1 MNTVLF
7 THGWLD
13 CPTPGYACDQGC
25 CCRRLNRFIEHYGD
39 SWPIEVLDNG
49 SARESQDS
57 FLSDRMFDA
66 PTQSIIITNAQ
77 PHYARGPD
85 INGAASWD
93 YKNVW
98 RCYQYIRD
106 ELLPRYEKVIF
117 LATDAYI
124 CSQRLVDYIEAL
136 DSGWTALWSAKY
148 NFPATEIQV
157 IVRGCKA
164 FDDFFAGDPL
174 RYNGLCEET
183 TVPLTHVERG
193 FVGDRYGETQEPYTG
208 QDYYTQVS
216 DSLDWDDNVFPILR
230 RREGKVMVC

>member
-1 MNTVLF
+1 MVF
-7 THGWLD
+7 
-13 CPTPGYACDQGC
+13 
-25 CCRRLNRFIEHYGD
+25 
-39 SWPIEVLDNG
+39 LDNG
-49 SARESQDS
+49 SDPAQCARSNG
-57 FLSDRMFDA
+57 SDA
-66 PTQSIIITNAQ
+66 LTVVNAQ
-77 PHYARGPD
+77 PNYPRGE
-85 INGAASWD
+85 GWD

-157 IVRGCKA
+157 IVRGCEA

-174 RYNGLCEET
+174 QYNGRCEEI

-193 FVGDRYGETQEPYTG
+193 FVGDRYGETQEPYVPG
-208 QDYYTQVS
+208 MDWYSQVS
-216 DSLDWDDNVFPILR
+216 DSLDWDDSVFPILR
-230 RREGKVMVC
+230 RQNGRVICSKSNISAAVE

>member
-1 MNTVLF
+1 MKTVLF
-7 THGWLD
+7 THCWLAN
-13 CPTPGYACDQGC
+13 PLEGYRGEVGKVGY
-25 CCRRLNRFIEHYGD
+25 CRRLERFLDHYSDCWPTVILNNDKGIEWWSPGHGDEQSVELISSGTHY
-39 SWPIEVLDNG
+39 P
-49 SARESQDS
+49 
-57 FLSDRMFDA
+57 
-66 PTQSIIITNAQ
+66 
-77 PHYARGPD
+77 RGE
-85 INGAASWD
+85 GWD

-174 RYNGLCEET
+174 RYNGRCEEI

-193 FVGDRYGETQEPYTG
+193 FTGDRYGETQEPYVPG
-208 QDYYTQVS
+208 MDYYTQVS
-216 DSLDWDDNVFPILR
+216 DSLDWDDSVFPILR
-230 RREGKVMVC
+230 RREGKVIVQ